1 MPYVYN
7 KKKVHIARL
16 LEIVAYCL
24 LLPLKL
30 KNGKRKGVPPRIL
43 LIEPF
48 QMGDVLSLMPLI
60 DPLRKGIPDAEI
72 YILTKP
78 SSGGILE
85 FDTRI
90 KRVIKQDFPWSDYGQ
105 KKSSL
110 SKYLRV
116 LRNSWSL
123 RSFDFELGIDTR
135 GDIRSQIL
143 MALTGCKSRIGYR
156 NYLHSNLTTR
166 GLFLSDSLLKSKYL
180 HRYEWNLELLK
191 LIGCFKEELI
201 PIHFPA
207 FFPVKLNQEKECG
220 EIYFV
225 IHIGGGWEY
234 KRWSIEKWVN
244 LIQLMLSK
252 FTGKITVI
260 AGPSERDQL
269 DQIER
274 LVLSGPM
281 LEFKLTSLEDLTR
294 FISAC
299 HVFVG
304 LDSGPMNLAVCLGKK
319 VISLFG
325 PGDSIMWKPLT
336 KGSGFIHKVDK
347 FSCNPCL
354 QTTCYFPKRNCMS
367 EIEAKEVIGLIQ
379 TVVN

>member
-1 MPYVYN
+1 
-7 KKKVHIARL
+7 
-16 LEIVAYCL
+16 
-24 LLPLKL
+24 
-30 KNGKRKGVPPRIL
+30 
-43 LIEPF
+43 
-48 QMGDVLSLMPLI
+48 MGDVLSLMPLI
-60 DPLRKGIPDAEI
+60 DPLRKGIANAEI
-72 YILTKP
+72 YVLTKP

-85 FDTRI
+85 FDSRI
-90 KRVIKQDFPWSDYGQ
+90 KGVIKHDFPWSDYGQ
-105 KKSSL
+105 KKSNL
-110 SKYLRV
+110 FRYLRV

-143 MALTGCKSRIGYR
+143 MSLIGCKYRIGYR

-166 GLFLSDSLLKSKYL
+166 GLLLSDSLLKSKYL

-191 LIGCFKEELI
+191 LLGCFQKELI
-201 PIHFPA
+201 PLHFPA
-207 FFPVKLNQEKECG
+207 FFPDKLNKDEEYEG
-220 EIYFV
+220 IYFV

-252 FTGKITVI
+252 FTRKIIVI
-260 AGPSERDQL
+260 AGPSEKDQL

-274 LVLSGPM
+274 LVLPGPL
-281 LEFKLTSLEDLTR
+281 LEFRLTSLEDLTY
-294 FISAC
+294 FVSTS

-325 PGDSIMWKPLT
+325 PGDSLMWRPLSE
-336 KGSGFIHKVDK
+336 GSGFIHKIDK
-347 FSCNPCL
+347 YPCNPCL
-354 QTTCYFPKRNCMS
+354 QTTCSFPKRNCMS
-367 EIEAKEVIGLIQ
+367 EIEVKEVMELVR
-379 TVVN
+379 TAVN